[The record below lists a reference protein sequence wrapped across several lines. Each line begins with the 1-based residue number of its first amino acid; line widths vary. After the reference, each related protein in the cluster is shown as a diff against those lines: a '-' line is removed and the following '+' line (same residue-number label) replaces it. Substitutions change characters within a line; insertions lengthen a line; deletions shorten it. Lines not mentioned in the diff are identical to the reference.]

1 MRGYVGV
8 DVSMIEDSYVLIL
21 VVVVV
26 VGGGRGEG
34 EGEESGGKST
44 YC

>member
-1 MRGYVGV
+1 MRGYTGA

-21 VVVVV
+21 A
-26 VGGGRGEG
+26 GGGGG
-34 EGEESGGKST
+34 GQGEESGGKST